1 MMLIHTCARVVRGM
15 LPGKND
21 TNGAIWCIMSV
32 PKHVTINL
40 KINNFNITNQQ
51 PKFCAIFFS
60 MINPDAHVSTKINA
74 LIYYKGSGG
83 NRP

>member
-1 MMLIHTCARVVRGM
+1 M

-21 TNGAIWCIMSV
+21 KNGAIWCIMSV

-40 KINNFNITNQQ
+40 KSTFFKITNQQ

-60 MINPDAHVSTKINA
+60 KIKPDAHVSTKIYA
-74 LIYYKGSGG
+74 LIFYKGVWGQ
-83 NRP
+83 